1 MCVCVCYLICS
12 SKWMEMY
19 NNSGIRSPITVG
31 WSTPLDSRQK
41 KGIFFFFVKNTHKK
55 ERKEKKK
62 QKKRAPTP
70 IIIRIANDKIR
81 KNIETKI
88 RPFFLVAK
96 KNVL

>member
-1 MCVCVCYLICS
+1 VLSHLFFKVDG
-12 SKWMEMY
+12 
-19 NNSGIRSPITVG
+19 NVQQFGDPIANYRRMVNAVG
-31 WSTPLDSRQK
+31 FAPK